1 MLKSCLAVL
10 ALAATVSGASAQDA
24 VGTLTGVITDAAG
37 APVAGAF
44 VQMKNAERRL
54 NFMVI
59 TQEQG
64 KFTNARLPAG
74 KYVVQ
79 AIGGERQSAPSSA
92 VEVAAGKAASV
103 DLALTVERAAPLPPA
118 WPGRSPGER
127 GAEAAAATG
136 GAGPRL
142 AEGDGKAIIEA
153 KCMTCH
159 DAQRIVRSRGNEA
172 RWRQTLG
179 TMTSYA
185 QGSTIAKPLTG
196 DEEKALL
203 AYLVTNYA
211 PAPGA
216 VARAKPDPFS
226 RLPRTLLP
234 PEARG
239 YMVVEYELPN
249 PRAEPHEVAADSEGN
264 GWVSQ
269 RLGGR
274 LGRLDRKTLT
284 YSEFVPPADTSP
296 VVRLNGIRRGNN
308 GELWLVDG
316 GPNRR
321 WLRFEP
327 NVERFTV
334 YNVPPTRSGG
344 ASGNTMRVHPDNS
357 VWLAAIGSNQIIR
370 LDPSTKLFSIYD

>member
-1 MLKSCLAVL
+1 MLKSGFAAL
-10 ALAATVSGASAQDA
+10 ALVATACPAALAQDI
-24 VGTLTGVITDAAG
+24 VGTLTGVITNAAG

-64 KFTNARLPAG
+64 KYANNRLPAG

-79 AIGGERQSAPSSA
+79 AIGGERQSAPSSV
-92 VEVAAGKAASV
+92 VEVAAGGSSAV

-118 WPGRSPGER
+118 WPGRAPGER
-127 GAEAAAATG
+127 GAEAAAAGGG
-136 GAGPRL
+136 GARL

-172 RWRQTLG
+172 RWQQVVR
-179 TMTSYA
+179 TMTAYA

-196 DEEKALL
+196 DEEKTLL
-203 AYLVTNYA
+203 AYLVANYA

-216 VARAKPDPFS
+216 TARAKPDPFS

-239 YMVVEYELPN
+239 YIVVEYELPN
-249 PRAEPHEVAADSEGN
+249 PRAEPHEVAADSQGN

-269 RLGGR
+269 RVGGR
-274 LGRLDRKTLT
+274 LGRFDPKTLS
-284 YSEFVPPADTSP
+284 YVEYEPPAGKTP
-296 VVRLNGIRRGNN
+296 LVRLNGIRRGND
-308 GELWLVDG
+308 GELWMVDG

-321 WLRFEP
+321 FLSFDP
-327 NVERFTV
+327 KYERFAP
-334 YNVPPTRSGG
+334 YEMPPTRSGS
-344 ASGNTMRVHPDNS
+344 ASGTPCGLIPTTS
-357 VWLAAIGSNQIIR
+357 CGSP
-370 LDPSTKLFSIYD
+370 PSARTRSS